1 MIVSWKTINQI
12 LGLAC
17 IDPEFWQAL
26 QKDPV
31 TTIRA
36 QGFELTTHEQKVV
49 AEAASLNLP
58 EFCQHLL
65 ERLAPD
71 YQP

>member
-1 MIVSWKTINQI
+1 MSWKTINQI

-17 IDPEFWQAL
+17 IDSEFWQAL

-31 TTIRA
+31 ITIKV
-36 QGFELTTHEQKVV
+36 QGFDLTAQEQEVV
-49 AEAASLNLP
+49 VEAASLNLP

-65 ERLAPD
+65 EKLAPE
-71 YQP
+71 P

>member
-17 IDPEFWQAL
+17 VDSEFWQAL
-26 QKDPV
+26 QQDPV
-31 TTIRA
+31 TTIKA
-36 QGFELTTHEQKVV
+36 QGFELTVQEQEVV

-71 YQP
+71 AQG